1 MEKRNIKIQTEN
13 LQVKAKEL
21 VAAPKETKGAFC
33 DTFVYEPENI
43 QEQALGNLY
52 IVGGISNKL
61 ANNSSYL
68 VNLLASI
75 VKKDYYANPKRN
87 PFEALESALHKANM
101 TLADF
106 TESGNT
112 SWIGNLDMVV
122 AVWQNKILH
131 FSLSGK
137 IKVYLLRNNEITDIG
152 QNLLK
157 SETKPHPFK
166 TFANIASGS
175 LEEEDK
181 IIFATPAIAQEFS
194 SGTLK
199 NIFSIESGTLKNIFS
214 IETSEGA
221 LKKIEDFFRK
231 EKNKENLGMLTL
243 EIKKEVTPKKEIA
256 LPKIKI
262 EQKQEIEE
270 SEKEIIEKSKLAD
283 DQTQEGG
290 KKLTLE
296 NILGERFEEKSEE
309 IPEEKENQKEE
320 TFDEEFDKEN
330 EELEIKQ
337 SKPSIFEKVMDKKEI
352 ASAKISSFP
361 LSFKNVLTKLK
372 ELILT
377 LVKSI
382 KVKLVPMINSVLKK
396 TASIF
401 KKITK
406 NIDEKAYDDEPSSK
420 EPGIYKTE
428 EGDIAEYRP
437 QENSYD
443 ESVKESNIHKYRSRK
458 LESLAITVKNRILKS
473 QYLQKIKQKWSSFP
487 ASSRLLLS
495 TSLILIILFAG
506 SVMLL
511 SQKKTHEINLNR
523 YSEIL
528 SEANQKEDQ
537 AEAAMIYQDEA
548 KAREMLKESQ
558 ELLGQISESDYL
570 QEEVKELK
578 AKIQEQLKKFSEPK
592 IVYDFKNLKPEIE
605 IKGLLNLNNI
615 LFSYNPANNKIY
627 KYDLSENVGLAVEAD
642 SNGLGRLQKGTA
654 LTNSRLAFYTDA
666 PGIAVFNPDKDELKK
681 VDTPLAQEISLEN
694 LKDISSYGANI
705 YFLDAGNNQIW
716 KHSPILSGF
725 SKAKPWIKPNEES
738 DFSNAVSLAIDGTI
752 YIFKQDGT
760 VLKYLSGY
768 KKDEFAL
775 SELTQPVDQPTKI
788 YTLPGYANL
797 YILEPKNKRV
807 LIFDKQGKI
816 ITQYFSE
823 KFNDLKDLAIL
834 EKEKKIY
841 LLNGTEIV
849 EIEMED

>member
-1 MEKRNIKIQTEN
+1 MKKRNIKIQTEN
-13 LQVKAKEL
+13 LQVEVKEL

-43 QEQALGNLY
+43 QEQTLGNFY

-75 VKKDYYANPKRN
+75 VKKDYYGNPRRN

-122 AVWQNKILH
+122 AVWQEKKLH
-131 FSLSGK
+131 FSLTGK
-137 IKVYLLRNNEITDIG
+137 IKIYLLRNNEITDIG

-157 SETKPHPFK
+157 NETKPHPFK

-175 LEEEDK
+175 LEEGDK

-194 SGTLK
+194 
-199 NIFSIESGTLKNIFS
+199 SGTLKNIFS

-243 EIKKEVTPKKEIA
+243 EIKKEVLPKEKIA
-256 LPKIKI
+256 LPEIKI

-270 SEKEIIEKSKLAD
+270 YEKEIIEKPKSAG
-283 DQTQEGG
+283 DQIQKDE

-296 NILGERFEEKSEE
+296 NILGEHFEEKSEE
-309 IPEEKENQKEE
+309 IIEEENPEEEISGK
-320 TFDEEFDKEN
+320 EFDKEN

-337 SKPSIFEKVMDKKEI
+337 SKPTVFEKVMDKKEI
-352 ASAKISSFP
+352 TFVKISSFS

-372 ELILT
+372 KLILT
-377 LVKSI
+377 LTKSI
-382 KVKLVPMINSVLKK
+382 KVKLVSAISLVLKK
-396 TASIF
+396 IVSIL
-401 KKITK
+401 KPED
-406 NIDEKAYDDEPSSK
+406 NIPED
-420 EPGIYKTE
+420 
-428 EGDIAEYRP
+428 RL
-437 QENSYD
+437 QETYD
-443 ESVKESNIHKYRSRK
+443 ESAKIKEGDDTYRRFQG
-458 LESLAITVKNRILKS
+458 ENVKNNAGDTTSSRLQKMGFQSFATTIKNKILKS
-473 QYLQKIKQKWSSFP
+473 QYLQKIKQKWNSFP
-487 ASSRLLLS
+487 SSSRLLLS
-495 TSLILIILFAG
+495 TSLVLIILFAG

-511 SQKKTHEINLNR
+511 SQKKTHEINLTR

-528 SEANQKEDQ
+528 FEANQKEDQ

-548 KAREMLKESQ
+548 KARKMLQESQ
-558 ELLGQISESDYL
+558 ELLGQITGSDYL
-570 QEEVKELK
+570 QEEVKELEE
-578 AKIQEQLKKFSEPK
+578 KIQEQLKKLDHLVEISEPK
-592 IVYDFKNLKPEIE
+592 IVYDFRNIKPEIE
-605 IKGLLNLNNI
+605 TKGLFNLNNI
-615 LFSYNPANNKIY
+615 LFSYDSANNQIY
-627 KYDLSENVGLAVEAD
+627 KYDATENVGLAVEAD

-654 LTNSRLAFYTDA
+654 LTDNRLAFYTDA
-666 PGIAVFNPDKDELKK
+666 SGIAVFNSDRDELKK
-681 VDTPLAQEISLEN
+681 VDTALAQKISLKN
-694 LKDISSYGANI
+694 LKDISSYGTNI

-725 SKAKPWIKPNEES
+725 SKAKSWIKPNEES
-738 DFSNAVSLAIDGTI
+738 DFSNAVSLAIDGAI
-752 YIFKQDGT
+752 YILKQDGT

-775 SELTQPVDQPTKI
+775 SELTQSIGQPTKI

-797 YILEPKNKRV
+797 YILEPKNKRI

-823 KFNDLKDLAIL
+823 KFNDLKDLVVL

>member
-1 MEKRNIKIQTEN
+1 MKS
-13 LQVKAKEL
+13 L
-21 VAAPKETKGAFC
+21 
-33 DTFVYEPENI
+33 
-43 QEQALGNLY
+43 
-52 IVGGISNKL
+52 KL
-61 ANNSSYL
+61 N
-68 VNLLASI
+68 
-75 VKKDYYANPKRN
+75 
-87 PFEALESALHKANM
+87 
-101 TLADF
+101 
-106 TESGNT
+106 
-112 SWIGNLDMVV
+112 
-122 AVWQNKILH
+122 
-131 FSLSGK
+131 
-137 IKVYLLRNNEITDIG
+137 
-152 QNLLK
+152 
-157 SETKPHPFK
+157 
-166 TFANIASGS
+166 
-175 LEEEDK
+175 
-181 IIFATPAIAQEFS
+181 
-194 SGTLK
+194 
-199 NIFSIESGTLKNIFS
+199 
-214 IETSEGA
+214 
-221 LKKIEDFFRK
+221 
-231 EKNKENLGMLTL
+231 
-243 EIKKEVTPKKEIA
+243 
-256 LPKIKI
+256 
-262 EQKQEIEE
+262 
-270 SEKEIIEKSKLAD
+270 
-283 DQTQEGG
+283 
-290 KKLTLE
+290 
-296 NILGERFEEKSEE
+296 
-309 IPEEKENQKEE
+309 
-320 TFDEEFDKEN
+320 
-330 EELEIKQ
+330 
-337 SKPSIFEKVMDKKEI
+337 DKKEI

-406 NIDEKAYDDEPSSK
+406 NK
-420 EPGIYKTE
+420 
-428 EGDIAEYRP
+428 
-437 QENSYD
+437 ENSYD
-443 ESVKESNIHKYRSRK
+443 ESAKESNIHKYRSRK
-458 LESLAITVKNRILKS
+458 LESLVITVKNRILKS

-578 AKIQEQLKKFSEPK
+578 AKIQEQLKKLDHLVEISEPK

-627 KYDLSENVGLAVEAD
+627 KYDLSENVGLAVKAD

-654 LTNSRLAFYTDA
+654 LTDNRLAFYTDA
-666 PGIAVFNPDKDELKK
+666 PGIAVFNSDRDELKK
-681 VDTPLAQEISLEN
+681 VDTVLAQEISLEN
-694 LKDISSYGANI
+694 LKDISSYGTNI

-725 SKAKPWIKPNEES
+725 SKAKSWIKPNEES
-738 DFSNAVSLAIDGTI
+738 DFSNAVSLAIDGAI
-752 YIFKQDGT
+752 YILKQDGT

-768 KKDEFAL
+768 KKEFAVL
-775 SELTQPVDQPTKI
+775 GETTQPIEQATKI
-788 YTLPGYANL
+788 YTLPGFANL
-797 YILEPKNKRV
+797 YILEPENKRI

-823 KFNDLKDLAIL
+823 KFNDLKDLVVL

-849 EIEMED
+849 EIGMED

>member
-13 LQVKAKEL
+13 LRVEAKEL

-122 AVWQNKILH
+122 AVWQDKILH
-131 FSLSGK
+131 FSLAGK

-175 LEEEDK
+175 LEEGDK
-181 IIFATPAIAQEFS
+181 IIFATPAIAHEFS
-194 SGTLK
+194 
-199 NIFSIESGTLKNIFS
+199 SGTLKNIFS

-243 EIKKEVTPKKEIA
+243 EIKKEVLPKEEIT

-262 EQKQEIEE
+262 EQEQEIEKYK
-270 SEKEIIEKSKLAD
+270 KEIIEKPKSVG
-283 DQTQEGG
+283 DQIQENG

-296 NILGERFEEKSEE
+296 NILGERFEEKSEKA
-309 IPEEKENQKEE
+309 PEEENPEEE
-320 TFDEEFDKEN
+320 TFEKEFDQEN

-337 SKPSIFEKVMDKKEI
+337 SKPTVFEKVIDKKEI
-352 ASAKISSFP
+352 ASAKISSLS
-361 LSFKNVLTKLK
+361 LSFKNVLIKLK

-382 KVKLVPMINSVLKK
+382 KAKLVPAIS
-396 TASIF
+396 SIF
-401 KKITK
+401 KKISFILK
-406 NIDEKAYDDEPSSK
+406 P
-420 EPGIYKTE
+420 
-428 EGDIAEYRP
+428 EGDIPEYRPRETHDESIEESDITEYRP
-437 QENSYD
+437 Q
-443 ESVKESNIHKYRSRK
+443 KSR
-458 LESLAITVKNRILKS
+458 LFATTIKNKIFKS
-473 QYLQKIKQKWSSFP
+473 RYLQKIKQKWNSFP

-537 AEAAMIYQDEA
+537 AEAAMIYQDEI
-548 KAREMLKESQ
+548 KARKILKESQ
-558 ELLGQISESDYL
+558 ELLGQITGSDYL
-570 QEEVKELK
+570 QEEVKELE
-578 AKIQEQLKKFSEPK
+578 AKIQEQLKKLDHLVEISEPK
-592 IVYDFKNLKPEIE
+592 IVYDFKKLKPEIE
-605 IKGLLNLNNI
+605 TKELLNLNNI

-627 KYDLSENVGLAVEAD
+627 KYDLSENVGLTVEAD

-654 LTNSRLAFYTDA
+654 LTDNRLAFYTDA
-666 PGIAVFNPDKDELKK
+666 PGIAVFNSDRDELKK
-681 VDTPLAQEISLEN
+681 VDTVLAQEISLEN

-705 YFLDAGNNQIW
+705 YFLDARNNQIW

-738 DFSNAVSLAIDGTI
+738 DFSNAVSLAIDGAI
-752 YIFKQDGT
+752 YILKQDGT

-768 KKDEFAL
+768 KKEGFIL
-775 SELTQPVDQPTKI
+775 SELTQSISQPTKI

-797 YILEPKNKRV
+797 YILEPENKRV

-816 ITQYFSE
+816 IAQYFSE
-823 KFNDLKDLAIL
+823 KFNDLKDLVVL

-849 EIEMED
+849 EIGIEN